1 MATVTITPAC
11 KATLSFQN
19 SNPELRDPSFS
30 SYISNAAEEPFVL
43 KLSEAS
49 YKPDTKSISIPRES
63 MYQVNAGR
71 KKSEDG
77 EIGIFGAEKY
87 FDGVMDVDKTRIKE
101 NDGARKNHNAKGDRM
116 NLRRGPKSKYGTPS
130 TCSELSSNSQK
141 ALLRTPS
148 RLDRSNSKNIFAALG
163 CNCYCYDKKSVDVD
177 ESIGDYNNNDPPSF
191 FENKRLDSSKANS
204 NALRKLP
211 TKVEQQPIG
220 FAQRIQTSPEW
231 FKEELQSQKFD
242 KLGLQ
247 FNKQEL
253 LPLPTLSAG
262 VLENVINKEENKP
275 RKSLDVFRAPI
286 FSKEEVALNLQ
297 SKLTLLNWDDSSPKA
312 ERIPAVLTR
321 IEMDDDTASDTS
333 SDLFEIKTLSGN
345 VNNPFFQSSQESDD
359 ESTFMSPTTCYEP
372 SEASIEW
379 SVVTASAAN
388 LSVVSYSVEQ
398 KPVTETKTPNA
409 STKNVIRKEVPKR
422 SLIGCKS
429 NKAVKVVTD
438 AHRIPNRLNSEK
450 QMQHTTRFQA
460 ESAKVKESDSISQQ
474 HSTLP
479 RSAHVSHSLY
489 MN

>member
-19 SNPELRDPSFS
+19 NNPELRDPSFS
-30 SYISNAAEEPFVL
+30 SYLSNAAEEPFVL

-116 NLRRGPKSKYGTPS
+116 NLRRGPKSKYGIPS

-163 CNCYCYDKKSVDVD
+163 CNCYCSDKKSVDVD

-191 FENKRLDSSKANS
+191 LENKRLDSSKANS
-204 NALRKLP
+204 IALRKLP

-220 FAQRIQTSPEW
+220 FSQRIQTSPEW

-253 LPLPTLSAG
+253 LPLPNFSAG

-275 RKSLDVFRAPI
+275 RKSLDVFRSPI
-286 FSKEEVALNLQ
+286 FSKEEMTLNLQ

-345 VNNPFFQSSQESDD
+345 ANHPFFQSSQESDD
-359 ESTFMSPTTCYEP
+359 ESTCMSPTTCYEP

-388 LSVVSYSVEQ
+388 LSVVSYSGEQ
-398 KPVTETKTPNA
+398 KPVTETKTPNV

-450 QMQHTTRFQA
+450 QMQHATRFQA

-479 RSAHVSHSLY
+479 RSARVSHSLY